1 MITET
6 DLDNPNLAELFE
18 DGLTWA
24 EWWAEFDANACCPDK
39 HTAARRLCGCG
50 GSAAFY
56 YPEASRLLTG
66 EPA

>member
-1 MITET
+1 M
-6 DLDNPNLAELFE
+6 PNLGEVFDQA
-18 DGLTWA
+18 LTFT
-24 EWWAEFDANACCPDK
+24 EWWAEFDANACCDSP
-39 HTAARRLCGCG
+39 HTAARRVCGCG